1 MLDSTADWTRR
12 HREYW
17 QREGRERATSQLVG
31 TCAFILIC
39 QFAFIGLDRVA
50 FPEHFPLFATM
61 RLAVNVGV
69 VGVLVSWRHRF
80 PNACQIGVALAISLE
95 ILVMIY
101 AIGESDS
108 LYFAGLIIVLVG
120 IPVLQPI
127 SVRGSLFVSS
137 VTVGGF
143 LLCVALS
150 PTPIDE
156 RASTIQLIFILT
168 AALESAMSCHALA
181 VNRVV
186 NFEQRQQ
193 IEAARDQLAS
203 LDEAKTRFTANV
215 HHELRTPL
223 TLILAPLE
231 SLRSGDLGELPE
243 PVQRTLRTM
252 HVNGQRLLK
261 LINDL
266 LDLAKLESDR
276 FAIHRSEL
284 DLGAVVEEV
293 VEGARPLAER
303 KRIQLGWAKAPE
315 TPRLHVDRDALE
327 KVIVNL
333 LGNALKFTEAD
344 GQVSVDLG
352 PAEDGARVLIRVR
365 DSGIGIAREDL
376 RRVFDRFAQADGS
389 ATREHEGT
397 GIGLA
402 LTRELVELHEGEIWA
417 ESEGLGHGTTICVR
431 LPIGEADRQ
440 DPEALI
446 RSDSGGVVSL
456 DESLESLRS
465 EDGMIAT
472 SSAPG
477 AGIAA
482 ELEGNLE
489 RWESRHEV
497 REEGPVDPMRRGE
510 KPRIVIADDNRD
522 IRELLQLLLGRDFS
536 VHEARDGREAL
547 ELVRQVRPDL
557 VVTDIMMPE
566 MTGTELC
573 QAIKGDPEIATTP
586 VMLVSSKAE
595 SAMKVEGL
603 EQGADDY
610 VTKPFHPRELL
621 ARARGLVRLRV
632 LQREIEDQNAAL
644 ANALQELKAAEVQLV
659 QSERLAAVGELAA
672 GVAHEVNNPVNFA
685 LNAARMLRSEIAEI
699 RELATWMLDLDW
711 KGAAQQADGLE
722 KIHARIEELGL
733 HDPASTVDQ
742 LGTIIIDGLERTHR
756 LVAELRDFAA
766 PHRTGRVEVDLAR
779 GIQSTVSLLRP
790 AFRAHGVELELAV
803 PEHLPPIQGD
813 PSALNQ
819 VLLNLLKN
827 AAEAM
832 EKEGGHIRIE
842 ADTRQEHVEIRICD
856 DGPGIPPEIQ
866 GRLFEPFFTTK
877 DAGKGTGLGL
887 SISRR
892 IVDEHGGSLDVTS
905 ELGIGTTFTLSLPR
919 SELESDRSEPAEPIE
934 AMA

>member
-1 MLDSTADWTRR
+1 M
-12 HREYW
+12 
-17 QREGRERATSQLVG
+17 G
-31 TCAFILIC
+31 TCTFILIC
-39 QFAFIGLDRVA
+39 QFAFIGLDRLA
-50 FPEHFPLFATM
+50 FPEQFPLFATM
-61 RLAVNVGV
+61 RLVVNVGV

-80 PNACQIGVALAISLE
+80 PNACQIGVALAIALE

-127 SVRGSLFVSS
+127 TVRGSLVVSS

-150 PTPIDE
+150 PTPVDE
-156 RASTIQLIFILT
+156 RASIIQLIFILT

-243 PVQRTLRTM
+243 PVGRTLRTM
-252 HVNGQRLLK
+252 HLNGQRLLK

-276 FAIHRSEL
+276 FAIHRVAL
-284 DLGAVVEEV
+284 DLGALVEEV
-293 VEGARPLAER
+293 VEGARPMSDR
-303 KRIQLGWAKAPE
+303 KRIQLRWEQAPS
-315 TPRLHVDRDALE
+315 TPRVHVDRDGME

-333 LGNALKFTEAD
+333 LGNALKFTEAG
-344 GQVSVDLG
+344 GQVTVRLG
-352 PAEDGARVLIRVR
+352 PAEDGAGVLIRVR
-365 DSGIGIAREDL
+365 DDGIGIAQKDL
-376 RRVFDRFAQADGS
+376 GRVFDRFAQADGS

-402 LTRELVELHEGEIWA
+402 LSKELVELHEGEIWA

-431 LPIGEADRQ
+431 LPIGEADRR
-440 DPEALI
+440 DPETVI
-446 RSDSGGVVSL
+446 RSESGGVLSL
-456 DESLESLRS
+456 DESLEQMRREGGVGATRS
-465 EDGMIAT
+465 E
-472 SSAPG
+472 PR

-482 ELEGNLE
+482 ELEGDLE
-489 RWESRHEV
+489 RWEARHEV
-497 REEGPVDPMRRGE
+497 REHDVQDHEVLEEEPVDGRRAGY

-536 VHEARDGREAL
+536 VHVARDGEEAL
-547 ELVRQVRPDL
+547 ELVRRVRPEL
-557 VVTDIMMPE
+557 VVTDIMMPG

-573 QAIKGDPEIATTP
+573 RAIKGDPEIGTTP

-621 ARARGLVRLRV
+621 ARARGLVRLRL

-644 ANALQELKAAEVQLV
+644 ANALRELKAAEVQLV

-699 RELATWMLDLDW
+699 QTMMTWMLDLDW
-711 KGAAQQADGLE
+711 EAAARRGEGLE
-722 KIHARIEELGL
+722 KIQARIEELGL
-733 HDPASTVDQ
+733 HDPASTVDE

-766 PHRTGRVEVDLAR
+766 PHRAGRVEVDLAR

-790 AFRAHGVELELAV
+790 AFRQHQVEIEIRV

-827 AAEAM
+827 ALEAM
-832 EKEGGHIRIE
+832 ESEGGHVRVE
-842 ADTRQEHVEIRICD
+842 ADTRADRVEIRICD

-866 GRLFEPFFTTK
+866 SRLFEPFFTTK
-877 DAGKGTGLGL
+877 EAGKGTGLGL

-892 IVDEHGGSLDVTS
+892 IADEHGGSLHVVS
-905 ELGIGTTFTLSLPR
+905 EPGVGTTFTLSLPR
-919 SELESDRSEPAEPIE
+919 SELEREQIEPVEVSATTGARRAD
-934 AMA
+934 AMG

>member
-1 MLDSTADWTRR
+1 MLDSTAGWARR

-17 QREGRERATSQLVG
+17 EREGRERATSQLVG
-31 TCAFILIC
+31 TCTFILIC
-39 QFAFIGLDRVA
+39 QFVFIGLDRIA
-50 FPEHFPLFATM
+50 FPEQFSLFATM
-61 RLAVNVGV
+61 RLVVNVGV
-69 VGVLVSWRHRF
+69 VGVLASWRHRF
-80 PNACQIGVALAISLE
+80 PNACQIGVALAIALE

-150 PTPIDE
+150 PTPFDE
-156 RASTIQLIFILT
+156 RASIIQLIFILT

-231 SLRSGDLGELPE
+231 SLRSGDLGELPD

-252 HVNGQRLLK
+252 HTNGQRLLK

-276 FAIHRSEL
+276 FAIHRVEL
-284 DLGAVVEEV
+284 DLGALVEEV
-293 VEGARPLAER
+293 VEGARPLADR
-303 KRIQLGWAKAPE
+303 KRIDLRWEQAPS
-315 TPRLHVDRDALE
+315 TPRVHVDRDATE

-344 GQVSVDLG
+344 GQVSVQLG
-352 PAEDGARVLIRVR
+352 PAEDGAGVLIRVR

-417 ESEGLGHGTTICVR
+417 QSEGLGHGTTISVR
-431 LPIGEADRQ
+431 LPIGEADRR

-446 RSDSGGVVSL
+446 RSESGGVLSF
-456 DESLESLRS
+456 DESLGQLRS
-465 EDGMIAT
+465 EDGPVATGPGPRAGMIA
-472 SSAPG
+472 A
-477 AGIAA
+477 
-482 ELEGNLE
+482 LEGNLE
-489 RWESRHEV
+489 RWEARHEV
-497 REEGPVDPMRRGE
+497 VEEDPVDPMRAGD
-510 KPRIVIADDNRD
+510 KPRIVVADDNRD

-536 VHEARDGREAL
+536 VHVARDGREAL
-547 ELVRQVRPDL
+547 ELVRRIRPEL
-557 VVTDIMMPE
+557 VVTDIMMPG

-573 QAIKGDPEIATTP
+573 QAIKSDPEIATTP

-621 ARARGLVRLRV
+621 ARARGLVRLRL

-644 ANALQELKAAEVQLV
+644 ADALQELKAAEVQLV

-699 RELATWMLDLDW
+699 
-711 KGAAQQADGLE
+711 QA
-722 KIHARIEELGL
+722 LGL
-733 HDPASTVDQ
+733 QDPTSTLDE
-742 LGTIIIDGLERTHR
+742 LGTIIVDGLERTHR

-766 PHRTGRVEVDLAR
+766 PHRAGRVEIDLAR

-790 AFRAHGVELELAV
+790 AFRGHGVEIELAV

-832 EKEGGHIRIE
+832 ESGGGHVRIE
-842 ADTRQEHVEIRICD
+842 ADTGAERVEIRICD

-866 GRLFEPFFTTK
+866 SRLFEPFFTTK

-905 ELGIGTTFTLSLPR
+905 EPGVGTTFTLSLPR
-919 SELESDRSEPAEPIE
+919 SELESDRFEPAE
-934 AMA
+934 AMAQASS

>member
-1 MLDSTADWTRR
+1 
-12 HREYW
+12 
-17 QREGRERATSQLVG
+17 VG

-39 QFAFIGLDRVA
+39 QFAFIGLDRIA
-50 FPEHFPLFATM
+50 FPEQFPLFATM
-61 RLAVNVGV
+61 RLGVNVGV

-80 PNACQIGVALAISLE
+80 PNACQLGVALAIALE

-143 LLCVALS
+143 LLCIALS
-150 PTPIDE
+150 PTPIDD
-156 RASTIQLIFILT
+156 RASIIQMIFILT

-231 SLRSGDLGELPE
+231 SLRGGDLGDLPE
-243 PVQRTLRTM
+243 SVQRTLRTM

-261 LINDL
+261 LINNL

-276 FAIHRSEL
+276 FAIHRTEL
-284 DLGAVVEEV
+284 DLGALVEEV
-293 VEGARPLAER
+293 VEGARPMADR
-303 KRIQLGWAKAPE
+303 KRIQLRWEQVPA
-315 TPRLHVDRDALE
+315 TPRVHADRDATE

-344 GQVSVDLG
+344 GRVSIRLG
-352 PAEDGARVLIRVR
+352 PAEDGAGVVIRVQ
-365 DSGIGIAREDL
+365 DTGVGIAREDL

-402 LTRELVELHEGEIWA
+402 LSKELVELHEGEIWA

-431 LPIGEADRQ
+431 LPIGEADRR
-440 DPEALI
+440 DPESVI
-446 RSDSGGVVSL
+446 RAESGGVLSL
-456 DESLESLRS
+456 DESLEHLRA
-465 EDGMIAT
+465 EGGLVAT
-472 SSAPG
+472 GSDPH
-477 AGIAA
+477 AGIAT

-489 RWESRHEV
+489 RWEARHEV
-497 REEGPVDPMRRGE
+497 LGEDPVDRPLAVD
-510 KPRIVIADDNRD
+510 KPHVVVADDNRE

-536 VHEARDGREAL
+536 VHAARDGHQAL
-547 ELVRQVRPDL
+547 ELVRRLRPDL
-557 VVTDIMMPE
+557 VVTDIMMPG

-573 QAIKGDPEIATTP
+573 QAIKGDPEIGTTP

-621 ARARGLVRLRV
+621 ARARGLVRLRL
-632 LQREIEDQNAAL
+632 LQREIEDQNVAL
-644 ANALQELKAAEVQLV
+644 ANALQELKTAEVQLV

-699 RELATWMLDLDW
+699 QALASCMLELDW
-711 KGAAQQADGLE
+711 KAVAQREDGFE
-722 KIHARIEELGL
+722 KIQGHIEELGL
-733 HDPASTVDQ
+733 HDSASTVDE
-742 LGTIIIDGLERTHR
+742 LGTIIVDGLERTHR

-766 PHRTGRVEVDLAR
+766 PHRAGRVEVDLAR

-790 AFRAHGVELELAV
+790 AFRANGVELELAV

-827 AAEAM
+827 AAEVM
-832 EKEGGHIRIE
+832 ESGGGHVRVE
-842 ADTRQEHVEIRICD
+842 ADVRAEWVEIRICD

-866 GRLFEPFFTTK
+866 ARLFEPFFTTK

-892 IVDEHGGSLDVTS
+892 IVDEHGGSLVVAS
-905 ELGIGTTFTLSLPR
+905 EPGVGTTFTLSLPR
-919 SELESDRSEPAEPIE
+919 NASGLERRPTSERAGTPRPVDRDEGRPGAPLQSQEPR
-934 AMA
+934 